1 MGIEIVGSNQSFQPS
16 SYQPAPAPV
25 ETSTVSSSAM
35 STATST
41 SEAATPMAVKPVA
54 QNENGQIQ
62 SENGKQPTDDEVKAA
77 INQANK
83 RAKSVF
89 GHANAE
95 FSYHEA
101 TKRISVKIVDKDTNE
116 VIREIPPEKTLDMI
130 SKMWELAGIV
140 VDEKR

>member
-1 MGIEIVGSNQSFQPS
+1 MGIEITGANQSYQPS
-16 SYQPAPAPV
+16 SYQPAPV
-25 ETSTVSSSAM
+25 ESSVGTGSA
-35 STATST
+35 A
-41 SEAATPMAVKPVA
+41 EAAAATPIAVKPVGKT
-54 QNENGQIQ
+54 ENGQIQ
-62 SENGKQPTDDEVKAA
+62 DENGKQPTDDEVKAA

>member
-1 MGIEIVGSNQSFQPS
+1 MGIEIVGSNQSYQPS
-16 SYQPAPAPV
+16 AYQPSAPV
-25 ETSTVSSSAM
+25 EAS
-35 STATST
+35 TST
-41 SEAATPMAVKPVA
+41 STAPEAADPVVIKPLS
-54 QNENGQIQ
+54 QNENGQVQ
-62 SENGKQPTDDEVKAA
+62 GENGKQPTDDEVKAA

-83 RAKSVF
+83 RAKTVF

-101 TKRISVKIVDKDTNE
+101 TKRISVKIVDKDMNE

>member
-1 MGIEIVGSNQSFQPS
+1 MGIEIAGLNQ
-16 SYQPAPAPV
+16 SYQPASYQSAPV
-25 ETSTVSSSAM
+25 VESAPS
-35 STATST
+35 STATGT
-41 SEAATPMAVKPVA
+41 ETATPVAVKPVG
-54 QNENGQIQ
+54 QTGEGQIQ
-62 SENGKQPTDDEVKAA
+62 SENGKQPSDEEVKSA

>member
-1 MGIEIVGSNQSFQPS
+1 MGIEIAGTNQSYQPS
-16 SYQPAPAPV
+16 SYQPAPV
-25 ETSTVSSSAM
+25 ESSVNTGSA
-35 STATST
+35 A
-41 SEAATPMAVKPVA
+41 EAATPVAVKPVSKT
-54 QNENGQIQ
+54 ESGQIQ
-62 SENGKQPTDDEVKAA
+62 DENGKQPTDDEVKAA